1 MLLFLAAAVTALQP
15 AMPVGALAQA
25 RVTVR
30 IEQGTVLRF
39 AELERD
45 QPQLL
50 NERMVRSSD
59 GALQP
64 ARLVEFE

>member
-1 MLLFLAAAVTALQP
+1 MLLFLAAAVTSLQSE
-15 AMPVGALAQA
+15 APVLPRAQA

-30 IEQGTVLRF
+30 IAQGVVLRF
-39 AELERD
+39 AELERER
-45 QPQLL
+45 PQLFHQ
-50 NERMVRSSD
+50 RMIRAGD